1 MGDASSE
8 AERVNI
14 IASIAFIRG
23 AHPAILEELEQ
34 QKTKSNDYL
43 DPLFLAYGAL
53 ASETTTANE
62 QRIVT
67 FLLSQL
73 QQAPTNTTILV
84 HFIHALGNA
93 GSNYALDTIVTN
105 LNHSTLQ
112 VQLVSISAMRKLIN
126 NPLVE
131 DLLLEMLQ
139 AKPVSME
146 HVVEI
151 AETLIAGFK
160 YLDEKEV
167 DYTPSL
173 SLQMALVASTLQF
186 GDVELAELVL
196 SFVENFGDKST
207 NELVNVLKQEIAD
220 GKESSFQT
228 RVKRGTDWDKYNS
241 YYDLVASHSS
251 RVADVRNYPKHKA
264 YIYGKQIGVSK
275 ANLKFG
281 FGVFMGINPSCPI
294 FKAFGKVAAEANV
307 LRWKWN
313 IIHGEVLLE
322 KNNDRLTSKVY
333 LKILSNVLI
342 NYKSVFNFKRCY
354 RPKQTLYSSK
364 RYSPG
369 RVSYKIFVYVGTLS
383 LYIQPHIQA
392 HLDSRQELCTNGL
405 GISALAGI
413 GPRITFIVEG
423 GVSGNLLVRHN
434 NNFCYVTIIIIL
446 LLVQFAIA
454 FICVRMWA

>member
-14 IASIAFIRG
+14 IAFIAFIRG
-23 AHPAILEELEQ
+23 AHPTLLEELEQ
-34 QKTKSNDYL
+34 QKTTAEDYL

-53 ASETTTANE
+53 ASETTMASE
-62 QRIVT
+62 QRIVSY
-67 FLLSQL
+67 LLCRL

-84 HFIHALGNA
+84 HFIQALGNT
-93 GSNYALDTIVTN
+93 GSNYALDTIVSN

-139 AKPVSME
+139 ATPVRME

-196 SFVENFGDKST
+196 SFVENFGDKGT
-207 NELVNVLKQEIAD
+207 NELVNVLKREIIY

-228 RVKRGTDWDKYNS
+228 RVKRGTDWDEYNS
-241 YYDLVASHSS
+241 YYDVVASHRS
-251 RVADVRNYPKHKA
+251 RAADVRNYPSHKA
-264 YIYGKQIGVSK
+264 YIYGKRIGISK

-281 FGVFMGINPSCPI
+281 AGVFMGINPSCPI

-307 LRWKWN
+307 LKWSWN
-313 IIHGEVLLE
+313 IISGEVFTGE
-322 KNNDRLTSKVY
+322 AR
-333 LKILSNVLI
+333 
-342 NYKSVFNFKRCY
+342 
-354 RPKQTLYSSK
+354 
-364 RYSPG
+364 
-369 RVSYKIFVYVGTLS
+369 
-383 LYIQPHIQA
+383 
-392 HLDSRQELCTNGL
+392 
-405 GISALAGI
+405 
-413 GPRITFIVEG
+413 
-423 GVSGNLLVRHN
+423 
-434 NNFCYVTIIIIL
+434 
-446 LLVQFAIA
+446 
-454 FICVRMWA
+454 